1 MNLTDL
7 LPAVQQLPAVDKLR
21 LIRILAEE
29 LDTGEDIA
37 PLVPHKVYQLPT
49 PYAMFG
55 AGNALFHAMELAE
68 DGRERGSCDRS
79 TPRPIRRKMNSTA
92 CRAYGSLSAVA
103 VTWLTRLGWSIA
115 APR

>member
-1 MNLTDL
+1 MNLADL

-49 PYAMFG
+49 PYNMPG
-55 AGNALFHAMELAE
+55 AGQALLRAMELG
-68 DGRERGSCDRS
+68 DGGGD
-79 TPRPIRRKMNSTA
+79 
-92 CRAYGSLSAVA
+92 
-103 VTWLTRLGWSIA
+103 
-115 APR
+115 